1 MRMRTVIATLVVLA
15 PLLLA
20 SCAPTAMP
28 PTFLRTESA
37 AWTRWLDAE
46 THYGSFSGL
55 TVREVLRDLSGPAE
69 LRTDEVSALD
79 RRIVHVDVAGLTV
92 REALWKVS
100 RDYGITM
107 AWATTHEPRT
117 FMGVLE
123 TEEQEA
129 PTGVRTMTEVM
140 QRDYGHYLK
149 MKEEK
154 RIYREEIQDG
164 ILFYAVQERRDV
176 RFPNGTSAWFA
187 ETERYKTPLPAANR
201 LQTQIPENMPPDAW
215 RKSYPAIIQAIADS
229 A

>member
-1 MRMRTVIATLVVLA
+1 MRIAIAALVVLA

-55 TVREVLRDLSGPAE
+55 TVREVLRDLAGPAE
-69 LRTDEVSALD
+69 LRTDEAPALD
-79 RRIVHVDVAGLTV
+79 RRIAHVDVARLTV

-100 RDYGITM
+100 RAYGITM
-107 AWATTHEPRT
+107 AWAATHEPRT
-117 FMGVLE
+117 FLGVLE
-123 TEEQEA
+123 TEERKA
-129 PTGVRTMTEVM
+129 PAGVRIMTEVM

-154 RIYREEIQDG
+154 RICREEIQDG
-164 ILFYAVQERRDV
+164 ILFYAVEERRDM
-176 RFPNGTSAWFA
+176 RFPNGNSAWFA
-187 ETERYKTPLPAANR
+187 ETQRYKTPLPAASR
-201 LQTQIPENMPPDAW
+201 LQPPTSENLPPGAW
-215 RKSYPAIIQAIADS
+215 RKRCPAIVQAIADS